1 MGGLFEKGLN
11 RGFMV
16 VAGHNLGTFVHCLHP
31 LSLFTY
37 LLIFKTVRIYFQ
49 IQVRQEQVV
58 FPEVEVLKGN
68 LVQNNKA

>member
-1 MGGLFEKGLN
+1 MRGREGGLFERGLN

-37 LLIFKTVRIYFQ
+37 LLIFKTVLHLFSDTSQARTSGFS
-49 IQVRQEQVV
+49 RS
-58 FPEVEVLKGN
+58 
-68 LVQNNKA
+68 